1 MWYYNIMLSKTA
13 IIAGLTTFFASVMNG
28 EVPLFEVLIMYLFLI
43 IANGL
48 AYVNHKF
55 INPTY
60 SYATNKEEVNISQ
73 NMALASKTINLITL
87 FLILIVINLGYIFK
101 FRESETNRL
110 FNGLSAFLATIIMLI
125 IGVYYVFGD
134 EILKKIIYDER
145 VGNET
150 VATINT
156 LDFIEKQEKIMKGMG
171 ISIFIVALL
180 MVSGFIVPAKIL
192 DLFRGKL
199 TLGLFIL
206 LGISSFAGFGCFI
219 RQQVSKGI
227 LTRETELGNNSD
239 GNKIFDIMKMW
250 SESLFD
256 LLLQI
261 FTILLFSY
269 ARKKVSINK

>member
-1 MWYYNIMLSKTA
+1 MVSKTA

-28 EVPLFEVLIMYLFLI
+28 EVPLFEVLMMYLFLI

-60 SYATNKEEVNISQ
+60 SYSTNKEEVNISQ
-73 NMALASKTINLITL
+73 NMSLASKTINLITL
-87 FLILIVINLGYIFK
+87 FLILVVINLGYIFK

-110 FNGLSAFLATIIMLI
+110 FNGLSAFLATIIMII

-134 EILKKIIYDER
+134 EILKKIMYDER

-156 LDFIEKQEKIMKGMG
+156 LDFIEKQEKIMKGIG
-171 ISIFIVALL
+171 ISIFIVSLL
-180 MVSGFIVPAKIL
+180 MVSGFIIPAKIL
-192 DLFRGKL
+192 DVFRGSL

-206 LGISSFAGFGCFI
+206 LGISAFAGFICFI

-227 LTRETELGNNSD
+227 LTRETELGDKSD

-250 SESLFD
+250 CESLFD